1 MKIPVQ
7 AGGVTP
13 LLKAFET
20 MYLGT
25 AGTAF
30 QLRQVSGQDENAPS

>member
-20 MYLGT
+20 MYL
-25 AGTAF
+25 ATAF